1 MSITS
6 NGAGNVEL
14 ANVINNGAGD
24 VVVGAGILRLA
35 GDRTGGQVLTTSSSS
50 VTQNSSGKTFVYS
63 GNAADTGVLS
73 NIDGSLGD
81 LKVDGTPTQNA
92 DTNATFGAGTG
103 ISGSNAKAQV
113 IFREKLT
120 VADGVLADAT
130 LVKTYGD
137 ESTKNTAAAAAD
149 LLAEAKAALKNNAAN
164 SGANSTFT
172 TGAQDDNNRIVVS
185 KSVVVD
191 SLTGPSALTNGTNP
205 LATSDFSSAGF
216 LKAKTGTFKFAGFTS
231 DKYSVTGVDVGV
243 NVAPRLLSLT
253 NLSTTVNYSGALQTQ
268 VNPNLINKVGSDE
281 LSFTN
286 LAFGTAVGSYTSAL
300 GLVGADAPNY
310 TINAN
315 GLLTISYAGQGS
327 APTPPETYTR
337 ISSDIVNLA
346 PVSFAVGIAPATASG
361 EDDPNICYAWN
372 QRGSGSVAVL
382 SVLKPSYLGLRNAKT
397 DNQEALSNG
406 NGSDNDAGSPCLN
419 DLRASLALAGPF

>member
-1 MSITS
+1 M
-6 NGAGNVEL
+6 N
-14 ANVINNGAGD
+14 
-24 VVVGAGILRLA
+24 
-35 GDRTGGQVLTTSSSS
+35 
-50 VTQNSSGKTFVYS
+50 
-63 GNAADTGVLS
+63 
-73 NIDGSLGD
+73 DGFSE
-81 LKVDGTPTQNA
+81 LKVTGNETQNA
-92 DTNATFGAGTG
+92 DTNAAFGTGAG

-113 IFREKLT
+113 IFREKLSF
-120 VADGVLADAT
+120 ADGTLTDAT
-130 LVKTYGD
+130 LNKTYGD
-137 ESTKNTAAAAAD
+137 ANTAQAAANA
-149 LLAEAKAALKNNAAN
+149 LLVEAKDALKNAAAN
-164 SGANSTFT
+164 SGTNSTFT
-172 TGAQDDNNRIVVS
+172 TGTPGSNNRIVVS

-191 SLTGPSALTNGTNP
+191 SLNNTTNLTGGETAGQ
-205 LATSDFSSAGF
+205 FSSAGF

-315 GLLTISYAGQGS
+315 GLLTISFAGQGS

-382 SVLKPSYLGLRNAKT
+382 SVLQPSYLGLRNAKT

-406 NGSDNDAGSPCLN
+406 NGSDSDAGSPCLN
-419 DLRASLALAGPF
+419 DLRTSLALAGPF

>member
-1 MSITS
+1 
-6 NGAGNVEL
+6 
-14 ANVINNGAGD
+14 
-24 VVVGAGILRLA
+24 
-35 GDRTGGQVLTTSSSS
+35 
-50 VTQNSSGKTFVYS
+50 
-63 GNAADTGVLS
+63 
-73 NIDGSLGD
+73 
-81 LKVDGTPTQNA
+81 
-92 DTNATFGAGTG
+92 
-103 ISGSNAKAQV
+103 
-113 IFREKLT
+113 
-120 VADGVLADAT
+120 
-130 LVKTYGD
+130 
-137 ESTKNTAAAAAD
+137 
-149 LLAEAKAALKNNAAN
+149 
-164 SGANSTFT
+164 
-172 TGAQDDNNRIVVS
+172 VVS

-191 SLTGPSALTNGTNP
+191 SLNNTTNLTGGETAGQ
-205 LATSDFSSAGF
+205 FSSAGF
-216 LKAKTGTFKFAGFTS
+216 LKAKTNTFKFAGFTS
-231 DKYSVTGVDVGV
+231 DKYNVTGVDVGV

-268 VNPNLINKVGSDE
+268 SVPFDNRLENDV

-286 LAFGTAVGSYTSAL
+286 LAFGTAVGSYASAL

-315 GLLTISYAGQGS
+315 GLLTITYAGQGS
-327 APTPPETYTR
+327 APTPPETSTR

-406 NGSDNDAGSPCLN
+406 NGSDSDAGSPCLN
-419 DLRASLALAGPF
+419 DLRTSLALAGPF